1 MVIVNQ
7 LTSQILKSHL
17 ETSFGNYFDWR
28 ERNGDA
34 ADTLL
39 EIRAIEFPAD
49 EAYFLAGPIGFQ
61 GKTYGM
67 AYFQYKEDAE
77 PIEVLEQRQID
88 SMKRIRDLSWAPY
101 SIRTQFSK
109 YLDPHSEIAHNAATE
124 YFYDPVTKISFS
136 AIDLR
141 FGGADELGHKVVTR
155 GKKESRARAK
165 REGKVAQMCQAFWHT
180 KIAEERIR
188 DYMGKD
194 AVEAILAK
202 QAELALKW
210 NEEERYV
217 TFCKERP
224 YSLYLLGT
232 DDTSYTK
239 TFATKEEMYKFADRI
254 KGASSEFVTSQMTFT
269 N

>member
-1 MVIVNQ
+1 MVIVNP
-7 LTSQILKSHL
+7 LTSQILKSHKK
-17 ETSFGNYFDWR
+17 TSFGNYFDWR
-28 ERNGDA
+28 ERSGDA

-49 EAYFLAGPIGFQ
+49 DAYFLAGPVGFQ

-77 PIEVLEQRQID
+77 SIEVLEQRQID
-88 SMKRIRDLSWAPY
+88 SMKRIRDLTWAPY
-101 SIRTQFSK
+101 SVRQEYGK
-109 YLDPHSEIAHNAATE
+109 YLDPHCNVPHGAATE

-141 FGGADELGHKVVTR
+141 FGGSDELGHRVVTR

-165 REGKVAQMCQAFWHT
+165 REGKVAQICQAFWHT
-180 KIAEERIR
+180 KIAESRIR
-188 DYMGKD
+188 EYIGKE
-194 AVEAILAK
+194 AVDAILTK

-217 TFCKERP
+217 AFCKERP
-224 YSLYLLGT
+224 YRLYLLGT
-232 DDTSYTK
+232 DDASYTK
-239 TFATKEEMYKFADRI
+239 TFPTKEEMYKFADRI

>member
-1 MVIVNQ
+1 MVVVNP

-17 ETSFGNYFDWR
+17 ETPFKGYFDWR
-28 ERNGDA
+28 ERKGDA

-49 EAYFLAGPIGFQ
+49 DAYFLAGPVGFQ

-67 AYFQYKEDAE
+67 AYFQYKENAE
-77 PIEVLEQRQID
+77 SIEVLEQRQID
-88 SMKRIRDLSWAPY
+88 SMKRIRDLTWAPY
-101 SIRTQFSK
+101 SVRAQFSK
-109 YLDPHSEIAHNAATE
+109 YLDPHSDIPHNAATE

-141 FGGADELGHKVVTR
+141 FGGSDELGHRVVTR

-165 REGKVAQMCQAFWHT
+165 REGKVAQICQAFWHT
-180 KIAEERIR
+180 KIAESRIR
-188 DYMGKD
+188 DYMGKE
-194 AVEAILAK
+194 AVDAILAK

-217 TFCKERP
+217 AFCKERP
-224 YSLYLLGT
+224 YRLYLLGT
-232 DDTSYTK
+232 DDSSFTK
-239 TFATKEEMYKFADRI
+239 TFPSKEEMYKFADRI